1 MLSSHSSFIVIWDKF
16 DTRKWKC
23 FQYKRTAFWKTK
35 NIFANFFG
43 HAVYYLAVVKTKLCS
58 KKNTLDYRED
68 RCKREMSLLVVSM
81 SGTVKNV
88 DSLIWTSGRI
98 SHFFK
103 LSFGYPLFQVK
114 TAMHCHSFVWL
125 RACCQVNAGK
135 TLSTLHIN
143 RFLFIS
149 SLRA

>member
-1 MLSSHSSFIVIWDKF
+1 MLSSHSSFIVTWDKF

-23 FQYKRTAFWKTK
+23 FQYSEQLVEKPRKFLPFLLAMQFKFTISLSWKQNYAPK
-35 NIFANFFG
+35 N
-43 HAVYYLAVVKTKLCS
+43 LWLQ
-58 KKNTLDYRED
+58 D

-88 DSLIWTSGRI
+88 DSLMWTSGRI
-98 SHFFK
+98 SHLLNFR
-103 LSFGYPLFQVK
+103 LVTHYFQVK
-114 TAMHCHSFVWL
+114 TVIQCHSFVWL

-149 SLRA
+149 FLRA